1 LNIVYVQNTT
11 DVIIY
16 DVAKKLTKLVGSAS
30 DSVVALHVMTKPSDK
45 DLEIE
50 SL

>member
-1 LNIVYVQNTT
+1 MNIVYVQNTT

-30 DSVVALHVMTKPSDK
+30 DSVVALHIMTKPSDK